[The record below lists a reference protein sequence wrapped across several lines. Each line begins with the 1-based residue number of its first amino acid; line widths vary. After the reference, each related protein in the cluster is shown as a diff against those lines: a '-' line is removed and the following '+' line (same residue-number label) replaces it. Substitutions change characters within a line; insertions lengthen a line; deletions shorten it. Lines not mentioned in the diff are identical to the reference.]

1 MKEDK
6 EMKTHL
12 YRVAL
17 AVFLLALLT
26 TGLASAQEGDNV
38 VVQVSWVHAPTWTG
52 FYAAQDEGFYTESG
66 FDVELRTIFDD
77 AGERRDVIAEVVSG
91 NAQFGSVSAQE
102 LLEARAAGQPVVAI
116 AAIYQLNPAGFSS
129 LAEQNIRIPQDLVG
143 KTVSTSESSRYLLEA
158 MLEAAGVDPAE
169 VNIVP
174 RTDFTLNP
182 LLNGEIDVLSTFVM
196 NSEASLS
203 IQGVDFN
210 TIYPFEYGVE
220 MYSNLI
226 ITSED
231 MIQNDPGMVQSFL
244 AATLQGIQS
253 AVDDPERAGEN
264 IAARDEEL
272 DRDELIEG
280 MFRSVPLLNPAG
292 SQPGMMQPE
301 IWQIGYEIL
310 VDQGLL
316 SDDLDVSSAYTLQF
330 LDAIYGN

>member
-1 MKEDK
+1 MKK
-6 EMKTHL
+6 Q
-12 YRVAL
+12 
-17 AVFLLALLT
+17 FLLPVLTALIIAMLSA
-26 TGLASAQEGDNV
+26 GFASAQETSNV

-52 FYAAQDEGFYTESG
+52 FYAAQDDGIYIDNG
-66 FDVELRTIFDD
+66 MDVELRTIFDD
-77 AGERRDVIAEVVSG
+77 EGERRNVVEEVVSG

-129 LAEQNIRIPQDLVG
+129 LAEQNIRVPQDLVG

-158 MLEAAGVDPAE
+158 MLQAAGVDAAE

-182 LLNGEIDVLSTFVM
+182 LLDGEIDVLSTFVM

-203 IQGVDFN
+203 VQDVDFN

-231 MIQNDPGMVQSFL
+231 MIQNEPDMVQTFL

-253 AVDDPERAGEN
+253 AVDDPERAGVN
-264 IAARDEEL
+264 IATRDEEL
-272 DRDELIEG
+272 DQSELVEG

-292 SQPGMMQPE
+292 SQPGMMQE
-301 IWQIGYEIL
+301 QIWQISLDIL
-310 VDQGLL
+310 VEQGLL
-316 SDDLDVSSAYTLQF
+316 SDDLDLSTAYTMQF